1 MTAVGACSRIVRVA
15 LFAGLPLAA
24 LLGTAVA
31 EPLSDGVSAYGRK
44 DYATA
49 KRILRPLAERGST
62 IAQFYLGLSCR
73 GKSVSESEAEAV
85 RWFRKAAEQGFAAA
99 QAALGTRYFIGWG
112 VSQSYG
118 EAMDWSL
125 KAAKQGNPS
134 AQAIL
139 GTIYE
144 SGYGVQKNFV
154 LAHMWFTVS
163 AHDPDFEPGT
173 RRNLDEVA
181 RHLAPAQIAEAK
193 SLAQHCLQTGYV
205 DCSPAPQVVRRDND
219 AASTAAL
226 GGTPSSRTQVPLR
239 IDRGISF
246 VAVEING
253 SLKLR
258 RFHWTTIVRLG

>member
-1 MTAVGACSRIVRVA
+1 MGIAAWACFRMVRAA
-15 LFAGLPLAA
+15 LFAGVPLAA

-49 KRILRPLAERGST
+49 KQILRPLAERGSA
-62 IAQFYLGLSCR
+62 IAQFYLGLSYER
-73 GKSVSESEAEAV
+73 GKSVSESDAEAV
-85 RWFRKAAEQGFAAA
+85 RWFRTAAEQGLAAA

-112 VSQSYG
+112 VQQSYR

-144 SGYGVQKNFV
+144 SGYGVPKNFF
-154 LAHMWFTVS
+154 LAYMWFTVS

-173 RRNLDEVA
+173 RRNLDDVA

-193 SLAQHCLQTGYV
+193 SLAQHCLQTVYL
-205 DCSPAPQVVRRDND
+205 DCTPAPQVVRRDND
-219 AASTAAL
+219 AASTAATAAL
-226 GGTPSSRTQVPLR
+226 GGIPNPKQPCCRATYAGPENFPRHRAAALSRRQ
-239 IDRGISF
+239 
-246 VAVEING
+246 
-253 SLKLR
+253 
-258 RFHWTTIVRLG
+258 